1 VTMLPE
7 KLAEFGVKGKR
18 VSELKKNGSIEIEG
32 RKIRLEEVSV
42 FKKGQSFAFVMDTGI
57 CESAYQLAQDVDLLI
72 CESTYLVSETE
83 DAIKNRHLTATQAA
97 EIAKRAGVDKLVL
110 THFSPR
116 YKSIDDFV
124 LEAKEV
130 HSNVIAVRDGEK
142 VAMR

>member
-1 VTMLPE
+1 
-7 KLAEFGVKGKR
+7 
-18 VSELKKNGSIEIEG
+18 
-32 RKIRLEEVSV
+32 
-42 FKKGQSFAFVMDTGI
+42 MDTGI